1 MNGMPNLGTV
11 GTDYRSSE
19 IMPGDGDRSILIDI
33 TASASLTAKTS
44 LSVF

>member
-1 MNGMPNLGTV
+1 MPNLGTV